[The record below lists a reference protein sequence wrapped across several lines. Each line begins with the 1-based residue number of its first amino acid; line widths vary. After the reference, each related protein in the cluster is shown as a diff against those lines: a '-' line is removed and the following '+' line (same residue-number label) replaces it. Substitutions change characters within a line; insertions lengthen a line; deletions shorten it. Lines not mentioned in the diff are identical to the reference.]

1 MREVNLKHRYWVFGI
16 DQYYPVGGLSDITFS
31 SDSIEEAIEHAKTD
45 TSDSVSVFDS
55 VKKGFVGGMFRG
67 GVVTEDDEE

>member
-16 DQYYPVGGLSDITFS
+16 DQYYPVGGLDDVTFS

-45 TSDSVSVFDS
+45 TSDSVNVFDS
-55 VKKGFVGGMFRG
+55 TNMVYIGGIVRG
-67 GVVTEDDEE
+67 EFVTEDDE